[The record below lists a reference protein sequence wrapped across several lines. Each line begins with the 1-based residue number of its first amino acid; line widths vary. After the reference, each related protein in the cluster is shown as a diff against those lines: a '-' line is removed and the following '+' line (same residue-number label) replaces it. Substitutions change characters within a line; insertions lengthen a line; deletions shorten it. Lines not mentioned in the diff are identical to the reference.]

1 MKDAEDRGTI
11 QKGEPVTS
19 QLTGDRYFSASLE
32 STWFS
37 PCNFLLNNY
46 HRVVL
51 EQPFYTPNRKLRVGS
66 RQLFF
71 HVLKLTILRYISIF
85 G

>member
-19 QLTGDRYFSASLE
+19 QLTGYRYFSASLE

-46 HRVVL
+46 HRVIL
-51 EQPFYTPNRKLRVGS
+51 QQPFYTPNRKLLVSS

-71 HVLKLTILRYISIF
+71 HDPKLTILRYISIF
-85 G
+85 D

>member
-19 QLTGDRYFSASLE
+19 QLTGYRYFSASLE

-51 EQPFYTPNRKLRVGS
+51 QQPFYTPNRKLLVSS

-71 HVLKLTILRYISIF
+71 HDPKLTILRYISIF
-85 G
+85 D